1 MNVVVVGGG
10 FAGVKAALEL
20 AKRQVGKITL
30 ISDEPYFLHHAT
42 LYATATG
49 KNTAESVISLKD
61 IFAEYP
67 HVTVVDDKITSI
79 DPARRL
85 IISTKKQYK
94 YDEAILALGS
104 VTTYFGIKG
113 MQQHAYGIKSLSEI
127 HAFKEHIHSELVHKK
142 LDKEYFVIG
151 AGPTGVELA
160 AALQEYL
167 QYLIT
172 AYRLPARRV
181 KITLVEAA
189 PRILPHLSETAA
201 KKVATHLDKLG
212 IRVLVNHRV
221 MALSKDAI
229 TIEGQKIHT
238 KTAIWTSGVANNPFF
253 DAHQD
258 VFHLAKDG
266 RVNVSTHLEAAP
278 HVYVIGD
285 NSTAPFSG
293 TAWQAL
299 AQAKYVAKDLAR
311 IHTKQPRVAYHPRRS
326 MVGVPVGQDWGYVE
340 AMNLYVAGRTG
351 AFARRLM
358 ELHSY
363 TQLIKYRKAVALWRA
378 HDIPHV
384 DA

>member
-20 AKRQVGKITL
+20 AKRHIGKITL

-49 KNTAESVISLKD
+49 KNTAESVISLND

-67 HVTVVDDKITSI
+67 NVTVIDDKITSI
-79 DPARRL
+79 DTHRKL
-85 IISTKKQYK
+85 VISSKKQYS
-94 YDEAILALGS
+94 YDKAVFALGS

-113 MQQHAYGIKSLSEI
+113 MQQHAFGIKSLSEI
-127 HAFKEHIHSELVHKK
+127 HAFKEHIHAELIHKK

-172 AYRLPARRV
+172 AYRLPATHV
-181 KITLVEAA
+181 KVTLVEAA
-189 PRILPHLSETAA
+189 QRILPHYSLTAS
-201 KKVATHLDKLG
+201 KLVSKRLNKLG
-212 IRVLVNHRV
+212 IRVLTNHRV
-221 MALSKDAI
+221 TALDKDTI
-229 TIEGQKIHT
+229 TIEGKKIHT

-253 DAHQD
+253 AAHQD

-266 RVNVSTHLEAAP
+266 RVNVNPFLEAVP
-278 HVYVIGD
+278 NVYVIGD
-285 NSTAPFSG
+285 NSTTPFSG

-299 AQAKYVAKDLAR
+299 AQAKFVAKHLTR
-311 IHTKQPRVAYHPRRS
+311 IHTKLPQFAYRPRKS
-326 MVGVPVGQDWGYVE
+326 IVGLPVGETWGYVE
-340 AMNLYVAGRTG
+340 SMNIYIAGRPG

-358 ELHSY
+358 ELYSY
-363 TQLIKYRKAVALWRA
+363 TQLVKYRKAVALWRA

>member
-20 AKRQVGKITL
+20 AKRHVGKITL

-61 IFAEYP
+61 IFAAYP
-67 HVTVVDDKITSI
+67 QVTVMDDKITSI
-79 DPARRL
+79 DPSRKL
-85 IISTKKQYK
+85 ITSDKKQYK

-113 MQQHAYGIKSLSEI
+113 MHQHAFGIKSLSEI
-127 HAFKEHIHSELVHKK
+127 HAFKEHIHAELVHKK

-160 AALQEYL
+160 AALQDYL

-172 AYRLPARRV
+172 AYRLPATRIKV
-181 KITLVEAA
+181 TLVEAA
-189 PRILPHLSETAA
+189 QRILPHYSLTAS
-201 KKVATHLDKLG
+201 KLVSKRLNKLG

-221 MALSKDAI
+221 TALDKDTI
-229 TIEGQKIHT
+229 SIEGKKIHT

-253 DAHQD
+253 QAHQD

-266 RVNVSTHLEAAP
+266 RVNVSAYLEAAP

-285 NSTAPFSG
+285 NSTAPYSG
-293 TAWQAL
+293 TAAQAL
-299 AQAKYVAKDLAR
+299 KQALYIAKHLTRVHAKLPQSPYR
-311 IHTKQPRVAYHPRRS
+311 PRPS
-326 MVGVPVGQDWGYVE
+326 MVGLPVGETWGYVE
-340 AMNLYVAGRTG
+340 AMNIYVDGRTG

-358 ELHSY
+358 ELRSY
-363 TQLIKYRKAVALWRA
+363 SQLLPYRKAVALWRA